1 MCLFARLLAVALVAA
16 LTVVSTASA
25 QEFPVRVLTLIV
37 PWPAGGVNDI
47 VLRVISEQASK
58 KLGQPIAIDNK
69 AGGGG
74 ATGPATM
81 ALSAKPDGYTFAQI
95 PDAVYRIP
103 LMQQSV
109 WNAETDFTYIIGIY
123 AYAYGLIVPAGSPF
137 KSWGDVVTYAKEHP
151 GKLTYSSPGAAS
163 SSHIGMEKL
172 MQASGIK
179 LTHVPFKGS
188 LESNNAVAGK
198 HVDLAVSGSS
208 AKTLADAGL
217 VRFIQM
223 WTKTRAQSLPNVPTL
238 QEDGFAFELD
248 TPVGLAGPKGMNP
261 AVVAKIHDAF
271 KFALET
277 PETVEVLARFDMS
290 VSYKSA
296 ADYTKFISEAIKS
309 EREVLTSIGMARKD

>member
-1 MCLFARLLAVALVAA
+1 MRRVAFSVVMVLAAILSSAGVAL
-16 LTVVSTASA
+16 A
-25 QEFPVRVLTLIV
+25 QEFPARPLTLII
-37 PWPAGGVNDI
+37 PWPAGGVNDV
-47 VLRVISEQASK
+47 VLRVIAEQASK
-58 KLGQPIAIDNK
+58 KLGQPILIDNK

-95 PDAVYRIP
+95 PDAVYRLP

-123 AYAYGLIVPAGSPF
+123 AYAYGLIVPSKSPF
-137 KSWGDVVTYAKEHP
+137 KTWGDVVAFAKEHP

-172 MQASGIK
+172 MQASGVK

-188 LESNNAVAGK
+188 LESNNAVAGS

-217 VRFIQM
+217 VKFIQM
-223 WTKTRAQSLPNVPTL
+223 WTKTRAQSLPDVPTL
-238 QEDGFAFELD
+238 QEDGFPFELD
-248 TPVGLAGPKGMNP
+248 TPVGLAGPKGMSP
-261 AVVAKIHDAF
+261 ATVAKIHDAF

-277 PETVEVLARFDMS
+277 PESAGVLAKFDMS
-290 VSYKSA
+290 ASYKSA
-296 ADYTKFISEAIKS
+296 ADYSKFIVETIKS
-309 EREVLTSIGMARKD
+309 EREVLKGIGLARKD